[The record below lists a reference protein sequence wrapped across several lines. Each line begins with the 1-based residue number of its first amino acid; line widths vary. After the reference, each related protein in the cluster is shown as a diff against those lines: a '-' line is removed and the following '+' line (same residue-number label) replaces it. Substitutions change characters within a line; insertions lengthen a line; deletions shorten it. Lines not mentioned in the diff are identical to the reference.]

1 MSILGAAE
9 IRKRILMGELVL
21 DPRLD
26 PTGVPIVE
34 PASYDLR
41 AGIALW
47 KDKQSRELKT
57 LRFSPTETSQPVVT
71 LRPGQMVFVITHEE
85 LNLPPDIC
93 GTVYSRNRL
102 QKENILALNAG
113 HVDPG
118 YRGPI
123 LIRLINLGQTE
134 WAMTLGDAVFTVVFH
149 FLLAGEGPTD
159 SRSKQDTLL
168 DAQKTAAQAFSN
180 PLHDLYT
187 DELSRHFAEHY
198 QHLETSLRTT
208 LGEEFFRRRDLDLLA
223 FRILLGIFAVLLAVF
238 KIPWAEIWQWLN
250 GCISR

>member
-1 MSILGAAE
+1 MPVLNASE
-9 IRKRILMGELVL
+9 IRKRILAGELVI
-21 DPRLD
+21 DPRCDLSG
-26 PTGVPIVE
+26 TPIVE

-47 KDKQSRELKT
+47 KDKQSRDLKT
-57 LRFSPTETSQPVVT
+57 LRFNPSDTSQPVVT
-71 LRPGQMVFVITHEE
+71 LQPGQMVFVITHEE
-85 LNLPPDIC
+85 LNLPRTIC

-123 LIRLINLGQTE
+123 IIRLINLGQTE
-134 WAMTLGDAVFTVVFH
+134 WALALGEAVFTVVFH
-149 FLLAGEGPTD
+149 SLKDAATTGD
-159 SRSKQDTLL
+159 VRSKEDTLIA
-168 DAQKTAAQAFSN
+168 AQKTAAQAFSN

-187 DELSRHFAEHY
+187 DELNKRFAEHD
-198 QHLETSLRTT
+198 QQLETALRTT

-223 FRILLGIFAVLLAVF
+223 LRILLGIFAVLLAVF
-238 KIPWAEIWQWLN
+238 RIPWADIWQWLN
-250 GCISR
+250 GCIRH